1 MIQVAQFICPAGFY
15 GAERWILALAKN
27 LDKAVCPPKL
37 VVTMEPGMGE
47 LEVVKHFRDLGGE
60 VVEIATRGR
69 FDFTAV
75 SALKDYVREHGIQIL
90 HTHGYKSDII
100 GLLAARM
107 AGIKALSTPHGFENA
122 QDLKLRSYIWLGNQF
137 LKRFDHVAPL
147 STQLLADLDQ
157 IGVNRKKV
165 TYIQNGVDLDEV
177 EAQFS
182 DPDNP
187 LVHEKKMKRV
197 GFIGQLISRK
207 NITHL
212 LDVFAEVTDKFPQAE
227 LVLIGDG
234 DERQQLELQAA
245 QKLAGKQVSF
255 LGFRDDRL
263 AWLQSFD
270 AFVMT
275 SSLEGI
281 PRCLMEAMA
290 MGVPICAYDISGVDQ
305 LIEHGVNGQLAP
317 FGDKAQLAA
326 HLHQILSDDAFASDL
341 AQRARDYVYERF
353 SGQRMAGEY
362 VELYQTMLGQGAA
375 DGI

>member
-15 GAERWILALAKN
+15 GAERWILALARN
-27 LDKAVCPPKL
+27 LDKTVCPPKL
-37 VVTMEPGMGE
+37 IVTMEPGMQE
-47 LEVVKHFRDLGGE
+47 LEVVKHFRNLGGE
-60 VVEIATRGR
+60 VAEIPTRGR
-69 FDFTAV
+69 FDIASV
-75 SALKDYVREHGIQIL
+75 SALRDYVREHGIQIL

-122 QDLKLRSYIWLGNQF
+122 NDLKLRSYIWLGNQF

-147 STQLLADLDQ
+147 STQLLTDLDS
-157 IGVNRKKV
+157 IGVNRQKV

-177 EAQFS
+177 EEQFAI
-182 DPDNP
+182 DDNP
-187 LVHEKKMKRV
+187 LVLEKKNKRV

-207 NITHL
+207 NIPHL
-212 LDVFAEVTDKFPQAE
+212 LDVFDLVTKRFPQAE

-234 DERQQLELQAA
+234 EERDQLEQQARK
-245 QKLAGKQVSF
+245 QLADRNVSF

-275 SSLEGI
+275 STLEGI

-290 MGVPICAYDISGVDQ
+290 MGVPICAYEISGVDQ

-317 FGDKAQLAA
+317 YGDKEQLAN
-326 HLHQILSDDAFASDL
+326 HLHQILSDDEFSSSL
-341 AQRARDYVYERF
+341 AQRARQYVYDRF
-353 SGQRMAGEY
+353 SGQRMADEY
-362 VELYQTMLGQGAA
+362 IDLYKIMLGYRDADAA
-375 DGI
+375 

>member
-69 FDFTAV
+69 FDFAAV

-107 AGIKALSTPHGFENA
+107 AGVKALSTPHGFENA

-157 IGVNRKKV
+157 IGVNRDKV
-165 TYIQNGVDLDEV
+165 TYIKTV
-177 EAQFS
+177 S
-182 DPDNP
+182 TW
-187 LVHEKKMKRV
+187 MKLKR
-197 GFIGQLISRK
+197 
-207 NITHL
+207 
-212 LDVFAEVTDKFPQAE
+212 
-227 LVLIGDG
+227 
-234 DERQQLELQAA
+234 
-245 QKLAGKQVSF
+245 SF
-255 LGFRDDRL
+255 
-263 AWLQSFD
+263 
-270 AFVMT
+270 
-275 SSLEGI
+275 
-281 PRCLMEAMA
+281 
-290 MGVPICAYDISGVDQ
+290 
-305 LIEHGVNGQLAP
+305 
-317 FGDKAQLAA
+317 
-326 HLHQILSDDAFASDL
+326 QIATTLC
-341 AQRARDYVYERF
+341 
-353 SGQRMAGEY
+353 
-362 VELYQTMLGQGAA
+362 
-375 DGI
+375 